1 MNLKQFIHPDKDYK
15 TRVKASFTK
24 QKFMDFIG
32 AELSTLEPGY
42 CEIQLPY
49 SENLTQQHGFFHS
62 GIVSTIDDN
71 AAGYAAF
78 TLMDGTSSILTVEYK
93 INLMAPAKGS
103 VLIGKGK
110 VVKPG
115 KTLTI
120 CQTEV
125 FAEEDGQQKLCVVVQ
140 STLIQ
145 LKDTTD
151 GPTSK

>member
-1 MNLKQFIHPDKDYK
+1 MDQKQFIPLDKNYK
-15 TRVKASFTK
+15 ARVKASFAK

-32 AELSTLEPGY
+32 AELNTLEPGY
-42 CEIQLPY
+42 CEIRLPY
-49 SENLTQQHGFFHS
+49 SENLTQQHGFFHA
-62 GIVSTIDDN
+62 GIVSTIADN

-78 TLMDGTSSILTVEYK
+78 TLMEATSSILTVEYK

-103 VLIGKGK
+103 FLIGKGK

-125 FAEEDGQQKLCVVVQ
+125 FAEDDGQQKLCAVVQ

-145 LKDTTD
+145 LKDKID
-151 GPTSK
+151 GPAK